1 VFADVS
7 VWLRHVNAQT
17 ESIDIIDLRKQEV
30 GA

>member
-1 VFADVS
+1 VS